1 MFQFLFGNSKDDLRG
16 LLPEDLLSQIQPGA
30 KANMPHGHSA
40 ASHGGQPQRFHGAAA
55 ARMAQNKFSGHPGIA
70 RQHPSTMPQNFPRG
84 LRPPNGV
91 PPGYHQAIPGGSQ
104 HGVPGNSADYRSNGA
119 SGMPQHA
126 MIPMAGRGGDFPNP
140 NMWQHAAAGMHAVE
154 AAGGYPEVEV
164 STRGPK
170 KRGRKSSKK
179 EDDAANIGRRQARN
193 RISAKRSRLRKE
205 SYMDSLKAANRKLE
219 VENSIMRQ
227 YLQQVTGQRIFIRNA
242 KLSLQGSEVPDRV
255 TEFNGEG
262 ICLVRT
268 LKRTEKSFV
277 LTDARQPD
285 NPITYAS
292 NHFFRLTGY
301 AQNEVLGRNCRFL
314 QGPLT
319 SSRTVVRIRNGISR
333 GQDVATT
340 FINYKSNAKPFWN
353 QLFIFPLRDE
363 NGIIGNYVG
372 IQSEVKDQAVIA
384 EV

>member
-1 MFQFLFGNSKDDLRG
+1 
-16 LLPEDLLSQIQPGA
+16 
-30 KANMPHGHSA
+30 
-40 ASHGGQPQRFHGAAA
+40 
-55 ARMAQNKFSGHPGIA
+55 
-70 RQHPSTMPQNFPRG
+70 
-84 LRPPNGV
+84 
-91 PPGYHQAIPGGSQ
+91 
-104 HGVPGNSADYRSNGA
+104 
-119 SGMPQHA
+119 
-126 MIPMAGRGGDFPNP
+126 
-140 NMWQHAAAGMHAVE
+140 
-154 AAGGYPEVEV
+154 
-164 STRGPK
+164 
-170 KRGRKSSKK
+170 
-179 EDDAANIGRRQARN
+179 
-193 RISAKRSRLRKE
+193 
-205 SYMDSLKAANRKLE
+205 MDSLKAANRKLE

-242 KLSLQGSEVPDRV
+242 KLSLQGNEIPNRV

-292 NHFFRLTGY
+292 DHFFRLTGY
-301 AQNEVLGRNCRFL
+301 SQNEVLGRNCRFL

-319 SSRTVVRIRNGISR
+319 SSRTVVRVRNGISR

-363 NGIIGNYVG
+363 HGIIGNYVG
-372 IQSEVKDQAVIA
+372 IQSEVKDQAAIA